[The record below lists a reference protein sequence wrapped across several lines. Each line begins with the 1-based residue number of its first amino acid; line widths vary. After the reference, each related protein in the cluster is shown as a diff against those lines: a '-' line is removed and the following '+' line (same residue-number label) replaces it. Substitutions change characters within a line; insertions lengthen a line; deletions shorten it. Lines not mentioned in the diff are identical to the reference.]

1 MTDRRKPETK
11 DQAGIVSALEGLG
24 YLVIRTNSGRV
35 PVRGGWMHLAPEGT
49 PDLRV
54 VGRTWLE
61 TKTDKG
67 KLSEAQKRMH
77 ARLTAAGERVAVVRS
92 VAEAL
97 EAVRS

>member
-1 MTDRRKPETK
+1 VTDRRKPETK
-11 DQAGIVSALEGLG
+11 DQAGIVSTLEGLG

-77 ARLTAAGERVAVVRS
+77 ARLIAAGERVAVVRS